1 MTTAQIV
8 AWAEA
13 QDAAG
18 KRDAMG
24 FPFTSWLLARRH
36 PDGRAMRDQA
46 GRQMFE
52 TQADFK
58 ARQPD
63 LLGQSD
69 TSTLAIGQTMEL
81 FA

>member
-1 MTTAQIV
+1 MTPADTI

-24 FPFTSWLLARRH
+24 QPFTSWLLARYQ
-36 PDGRAMRDQA
+36 PDGRVMRDQL
-46 GRQMFE
+46 GHQVFE
-52 TQADFK
+52 TQAEFK
-58 ARQPD
+58 ARQACAAPVV
-63 LLGQSD
+63 
-69 TSTLAIGQTMEL
+69 AHGQTMDL